1 MENILSQTYRIKKML
16 DRFSPI
22 TSEKNAETNFNV
34 VKEINNVFGDFSSR
48 LSKENIEWKVNT
60 ETDFDLFGDNI
71 KFDQIFYNLIGN
83 SIYAIK
89 ENGKKGIITV
99 NISEN
104 ETEYI
109 ITFEDNGTGIEQKYL
124 GKIFEP
130 FFTTKESVDDE
141 SGGGEGLGL
150 YIIWNIVRMFNGNI
164 RVDREYNNGAR
175 FIITISKRQDERKKN
190 E

>member
-1 MENILSQTYRIKKML
+1 M
-16 DRFSPI
+16 
-22 TSEKNAETNFNV
+22 
-34 VKEINNVFGDFSSR
+34 
-48 LSKENIEWKVNT
+48 
-60 ETDFDLFGDNI
+60 
-71 KFDQIFYNLIGN
+71 
-83 SIYAIK
+83 
-89 ENGKKGIITV
+89 
-99 NISEN
+99 
-104 ETEYI
+104 
-109 ITFEDNGTGIEQKYL
+109 